1 MGQRKWV
8 SIIYIL
14 IGSFVGGLCRF
25 LLSTWLNRFQL
36 NGFPIGTLVVNC
48 LGSILLGVVLSY
60 GILIEGHL
68 DREALLEIGFLGGM
82 TTFSSYTLESYDLIQ
97 KQKFGYAFF
106 YMIGS
111 PIFGVIGFWA
121 ALVINGGLLK

>member
-14 IGSFVGGLCRF
+14 IGSFFGGLCRF
-25 LLSTWLNRFQL
+25 LLSTRLNRFQM

-60 GILIEGHL
+60 GIFIEGHL
-68 DREALLEIGFLGGM
+68 NREALLEIGFLGGM

-97 KQKFGYAFF
+97 KQKFGYALI
-106 YMIGS
+106 YIIGS

-121 ALVINGGLLK
+121 VLVINGGFLA